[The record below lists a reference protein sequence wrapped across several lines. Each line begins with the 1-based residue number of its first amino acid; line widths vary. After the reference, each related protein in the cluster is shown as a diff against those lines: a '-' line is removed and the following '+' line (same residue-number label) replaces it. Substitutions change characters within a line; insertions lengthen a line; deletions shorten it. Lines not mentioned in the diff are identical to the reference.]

1 MKHGGN
7 VWQGEKPSEWLDFSA
22 NLRPEGIPAWVKAA
36 LESAKAEARYYPDI
50 EMRAA
55 AQGIAAY
62 AGTDE
67 ENVLP
72 TAGGMAAI
80 DLVLSLGG
88 GRVITD
94 RHTFGEYAERAAV
107 YGREW
112 VISGSVSEKKGDT
125 RVICN
130 PNNPTGALMK
140 KEDVLAEHSRLKKL
154 GAELVVDEAFI
165 DYCPEDSVRGQV
177 SEGLIVVGSLTKTL
191 CVPGVRL
198 GYVCAD
204 KKTLRR
210 LRERALP
217 WQLNAFAARVAAEL
231 PGHLDGIR
239 QDAELN
245 AGRREKFVRLLDALG
260 AKTAPSRANFLLC
273 DFGRDMTE
281 AVKHLKTRRI
291 LVRECASFGLGN
303 NYLRLAV
310 KTGEEN
316 RLLAEEL
323 EKWLRS

>member
-50 EMRAA
+50 EMRG

-112 VISGSVSEKKGDT
+112 VISG
-125 RVICN
+125 
-130 PNNPTGALMK
+130 
-140 KEDVLAEHSRLKKL
+140 
-154 GAELVVDEAFI
+154 
-165 DYCPEDSVRGQV
+165 
-177 SEGLIVVGSLTKTL
+177 
-191 CVPGVRL
+191 
-198 GYVCAD
+198 
-204 KKTLRR
+204 
-210 LRERALP
+210 
-217 WQLNAFAARVAAEL
+217 
-231 PGHLDGIR
+231 
-239 QDAELN
+239 
-245 AGRREKFVRLLDALG
+245 
-260 AKTAPSRANFLLC
+260 
-273 DFGRDMTE
+273 
-281 AVKHLKTRRI
+281 
-291 LVRECASFGLGN
+291 
-303 NYLRLAV
+303 
-310 KTGEEN
+310 
-316 RLLAEEL
+316 
-323 EKWLRS
+323 